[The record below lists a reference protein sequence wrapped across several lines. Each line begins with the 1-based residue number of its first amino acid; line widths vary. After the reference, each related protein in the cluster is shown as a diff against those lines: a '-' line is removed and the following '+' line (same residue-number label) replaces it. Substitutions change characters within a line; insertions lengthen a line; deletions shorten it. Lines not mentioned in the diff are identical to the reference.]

1 MPEELV
7 GDKAQDSDQLDENL
21 LKKHGVE
28 MIALHPDKPENLTL
42 CLPPRPLVLLR
53 AKYQGRT
60 LERLGLQTQHIR
72 DILFTAKSGPVIW
85 LHALSVG
92 EVTSALPLLQ
102 AIRANICPA
111 RIVFTVATRS
121 GRVLAEKLIKPYA
134 DLVLYSPL
142 DIPCAVRRY
151 LDAIQPNIFILVE
164 TDFWPNWLQQLHK
177 RQVPLM
183 LVNGRISAKSF
194 AAYRRFAF
202 FFQPMFRCFSLL
214 SMQTAHD
221 RSLMIELGNPAERVI
236 CLGNL
241 KYEVGRGESCIRLG
255 SVSRYDDTGHV
266 WVCGSTHPGEE
277 ELIFA
282 AFKKVRTYLRVCPD
296 NLALQLIIAPR
307 KIERGSELVKLAHQ
321 FGLTA
326 DLRSSGT
333 ATNSNVLIL
342 DTIGELASCYSLA
355 RLAFIGGSLVAEG
368 GHNPIEAAVQ
378 GVPVL
383 FGPHMD
389 DFAEIASDLVS
400 CGGAHVVTADNLAET
415 AYRILTDTA
424 RHAAMSQAAQT
435 LVEQQRGSV
444 ARHVQAIKEL
454 LG

>member
-1 MPEELV
+1 ML
-7 GDKAQDSDQLDENL
+7 
-21 LKKHGVE
+21 
-28 MIALHPDKPENLTL
+28 
-42 CLPPRPLVLLR
+42 
-53 AKYQGRT
+53 
-60 LERLGLQTQHIR
+60 R
-72 DILFTAKSGPVIW
+72 DILTAAKSGSVIW

-92 EVTSALPLLQ
+92 EVTSALPLVK
-102 AIRANICPA
+102 AIRENICPA
-111 RIVFTVATRS
+111 RIVFTAATRS
-121 GRVLAEKLIKPYA
+121 GRELAEKLIKLHA

-142 DIPCAVRRY
+142 DVPCAVRQY
-151 LDAIQPNIFILVE
+151 LEAIKPSLFILVE
-164 TDFWPNWLQQLHK
+164 TDFWPNWLQQLK
-177 RQVPLM
+177 QRQVPVM

-221 RSLMIELGNPAERVI
+221 RSLMIELGNPAERVV

-241 KYEVGRGESCIRLG
+241 KYEVGRGESIRLG

-282 AFKKVRTYLRVCPD
+282 AFKTVGAYLRVCPD
-296 NLALQLIIAPR
+296 NLPLRLIIAPR

-342 DTIGELASCYSLA
+342 DTIGELSSCYSLA

-389 DFAEIASDLVS
+389 DFAEIA
-400 CGGAHVVTADNLAET
+400 
-415 AYRILTDTA
+415 
-424 RHAAMSQAAQT
+424 
-435 LVEQQRGSV
+435 
-444 ARHVQAIKEL
+444 
-454 LG
+454 

>member
-1 MPEELV
+1 MIFLY
-7 GDKAQDSDQLDENL
+7 NL
-21 LKKHGVE
+21 LVA
-28 MIALHPDKPENLTL
+28 AL
-42 CLPPRPLVLLR
+42 LPLLPLVLFR
-53 AKYQGRT
+53 TKYRGRT

-72 DILFTAKSGPVIW
+72 DILSTAKSGPVIW

-92 EVTSALPLLQ
+92 EVTSALPLVK
-102 AIRANICPA
+102 AIREHICPA

-121 GRVLAEKLIKPYA
+121 GKELAEKLIKPHA

-142 DIPCAVRRY
+142 DVPCAVRRY
-151 LDAIQPNIFILVE
+151 LDAIQPNLFILVE

-177 RQVPLM
+177 RQVPVM

-214 SMQTAHD
+214 SMQTTHD
-221 RSLMIELGNPAERVI
+221 RSLMIELGNPAERVV

-241 KYEVGRGESCIRLG
+241 KYEVGRGESIRLG
-255 SVSRYDDTGHV
+255 SISGDCKDRPYDDTGHV

-282 AFKKVRTYLRVCPD
+282 AFKKVGAYLHVCPD
-296 NLALQLIIAPR
+296 NLPLRLIIAPR
-307 KIERGSELVKLAHQ
+307 KIERGSELVKIASS
-321 FGLTA
+321 FGLSA

-333 ATNSNVLIL
+333 VTNSNVLIL

-383 FGPHMD
+383 FGPHME

-400 CGGAHVVTADNLAET
+400 CGGADTVTADNLAET
-415 AYRILTDTA
+415 ACRILTDTA

-444 ARHVQAIKEL
+444 ARHVHVVRTML
-454 LG
+454 RRN

>member
-1 MPEELV
+1 MIFLY
-7 GDKAQDSDQLDENL
+7 NL
-21 LKKHGVE
+21 LVA
-28 MIALHPDKPENLTL
+28 ALLL
-42 CLPPRPLVLLR
+42 VLPLVLLR

-72 DILFTAKSGPVIW
+72 DILLTAKSGPVIW

-92 EVTSALPLLQ
+92 EVTSALPLVK
-102 AIRANICPA
+102 AIRENICPA

-121 GRVLAEKLIKPYA
+121 GRVLAEKLIKPHA

-142 DIPCAVRRY
+142 DVPCAVRRY
-151 LDAIQPNIFILVE
+151 LDAIQPNLFILVE

-177 RQVPLM
+177 RQVPVM

-214 SMQTAHD
+214 SMQTTHD

-241 KYEVGRGESCIRLG
+241 KYEVGRGESCIHLG
-255 SVSRYDDTGHV
+255 SVSGDRKNRPYDDTGHV

-282 AFKKVRTYLRVCPD
+282 AFKKVGADLRVCPD
-296 NLALQLIIAPR
+296 NLPLQLIIAPR
-307 KIERGSELVKLAHQ
+307 KIERGSELVKIASS
-321 FGLTA
+321 FGLSA

-333 ATNSNVLIL
+333 APSSNVLIL

-355 RLAFIGGSLVAEG
+355 RLAFIGGSMVAEG

-400 CGGAHVVTADNLAET
+400 CGGADTVTADNLAET
-415 AYRILTDTA
+415 ACRILADTA

-444 ARHVQAIKEL
+444 TRHVQAIKEL

>member
-1 MPEELV
+1 
-7 GDKAQDSDQLDENL
+7 
-21 LKKHGVE
+21 
-28 MIALHPDKPENLTL
+28 
-42 CLPPRPLVLLR
+42 
-53 AKYQGRT
+53 
-60 LERLGLQTQHIR
+60 
-72 DILFTAKSGPVIW
+72 
-85 LHALSVG
+85 
-92 EVTSALPLLQ
+92 LLQ
-102 AIRANICPA
+102 AIRAHICPA
-111 RIVFTVATRS
+111 RIVCTAATRS
-121 GRVLAEKLIKPYA
+121 GRELAEKLIKPHA

-151 LDAIQPNIFILVE
+151 LDAIQPNLFILVE
-164 TDFWPNWLQQLHK
+164 TDFWPNWLQQLQQ
-177 RQVPLM
+177 RQVPVM

-221 RSLMIELGNPAERVI
+221 RRLMIELGSPAERVV

-241 KYEVGRGESCIRLG
+241 KYDLPA
-255 SVSRYDDTGHV
+255 SRTATFAHSAFSGKSI

-277 ELIFA
+277 ELVFA
-282 AFKKVRTYLRVCPD
+282 AFNEISSD
-296 NLALQLIIAPR
+296 NLCLVIAPR
-307 KIERGSELVKLAHQ
+307 KIERGSELVKLARQ
-321 FGLTA
+321 FGLAA

-333 ATNSNVLIL
+333 ATSSSVLIL

-355 RLAFIGGSLVAEG
+355 RLAFIGGSLVDEG

-383 FGPHMD
+383 FGPHME
-389 DFAEIASDLVS
+389 DFAEIASDLLR
-400 CGGAHVVTADNLAET
+400 CGGAQTVSADNLAET
-415 AYRILTDTA
+415 AARILADAALHT
-424 RHAAMSQAAQT
+424 AMSQAAQT

-444 ARHVQAIKEL
+444 AQHLQAIRTL

>member
-1 MPEELV
+1 MIFLY
-7 GDKAQDSDQLDENL
+7 NL
-21 LKKHGVE
+21 LVA
-28 MIALHPDKPENLTL
+28 AL
-42 CLPPRPLVLLR
+42 LPLLPLVLFR
-53 AKYQGRT
+53 TKYRGRT

-92 EVTSALPLLQ
+92 EVTSALPLVK
-102 AIRANICPA
+102 AIRENICPA
-111 RIVFTVATRS
+111 RIVFTAATRS
-121 GRVLAEKLIKPYA
+121 GRVLAEKLIKPHA

-142 DIPCAVRRY
+142 DITCAVRRY
-151 LDAIQPNIFILVE
+151 LDAIQPNLFILVE

-177 RQVPLM
+177 RQVPVM

-202 FFQPMFRCFSLL
+202 FFQPMFRCFDLL
-214 SMQTAHD
+214 SMQTEHD
-221 RSLMIELGNPAERVI
+221 RRLMIELGNPAERVI

-255 SVSRYDDTGHV
+255 SVSGDRKDRPYDDTGHV

-282 AFKKVRTYLRVCPD
+282 AFKKVGAYLRVCPD
-296 NLALQLIIAPR
+296 NLPLQLIIAPR

-342 DTIGELASCYSLA
+342 DTIGELASCYRLA
-355 RLAFIGGSLVAEG
+355 RLAFIGGSMVAEG

-389 DFAEIASDLVS
+389 DFAEIASDLLR
-400 CGGAHVVTADNLAET
+400 CGGAHIVTAENLAEI
-415 AYRILTDTA
+415 ASRILADTA
-424 RHAAMSQAAQT
+424 LHAAMSQAAQT

-444 ARHVQAIKEL
+444 ARHVQVVREL
-454 LG
+454 MGKKK